1 MRNSILSFIL
11 PLLIACGSSNNAAVT
26 LAAPSEVQA
35 QALSATEA
43 VLSWTDNT
51 DGEDGYYVFS
61 AGVQPVASLPAGST
75 SYQFSGLEA
84 EATYVFG
91 VQAYGKNGNLSLRV
105 NAEPLVMPAAEP
117 DPGPGPGP
125 DDPPGP
131 GPDDPPGPDNP
142 PGPEPDDAIR
152 FNWTEVSVSGLPE
165 TVKIYKT
172 TDKLEERAFNAWY
185 AIADPKEVA
194 VRVLYPGG
202 GNKATIDKQAEDAGN
217 CLALINGG
225 IFGSAPIGF
234 AIMDGEQ
241 TPWRYVSD
249 DNFYVDKQYWGAVP
263 GSAYDQL
270 HYVSRGLFGVDA
282 SGVPGV
288 YWSYTPE
295 YGTVYVYDQPI
306 PTVAGEAKKPEGST
320 TYPCVPADWTPYNA
334 ITCGPVLLKGG
345 ECPINAE
352 KNSSGHWLTNYE
364 LWADDIFGV
373 NTLADRTA
381 VGFTSD
387 GKVILFICDGRID
400 ASKGANTLEV
410 SRIMKGLGCVGA
422 LNLDGG
428 GSTGLWVKGAGH
440 INDLTGGNRAVMT
453 TIGFFSK

>member
-1 MRNSILSFIL
+1 MKNSVVSFIL
-11 PLLIACGSSNNAAVT
+11 PLLIACSGVNNSART
-26 LAAPSEVQA
+26 LAAPTDVTA
-35 QALSATEA
+35 RALSATEA
-43 VLSWTDNT
+43 VLNWTDNASN
-51 DGEDGYYVFS
+51 EDGYYVFS
-61 AGVQPVASLPAGST
+61 TGVQPVATLPSGST
-75 SYQFSGLEA
+75 SYQFTGLEA
-84 EATYVFG
+84 EKTYTFG
-91 VQAYGKNGNLSLRV
+91 VQAYGKNGGLSLRV
-105 NAEPLVMPAAEP
+105 NAEPVVMPAAEP
-117 DPGPGPGP
+117 DPGPGP
-125 DDPPGP
+125 DD
-131 GPDDPPGPDNP
+131 P

-152 FNWTEVSVSGLPE
+152 FNWTEVSVAGLPE
-165 TVKIYKT
+165 AVKIYKT
-172 TDKLEERAFNAWY
+172 TDKLEDRAFNAWY

-202 GNKATIDKQAEDAGN
+202 GNKATIDNQAEDAGN
-217 CLALINGG
+217 CLVLINGG
-225 IFGSAPIGF
+225 IFGTAPIGF
-234 AIMDGEQ
+234 AIMDGVQ
-241 TPWRYVSD
+241 TPWRYVAE
-249 DNFYVDKQYWGAVP
+249 DNFYVDKQYWGAVAD
-263 GSAYDQL
+263 SAYEQL

-306 PTVAGEAKKPEGST
+306 PTVAGEEKKPEGST
-320 TYPCVPADWTPYNA
+320 TYPCVPAAWTPYNA
-334 ITCGPVLLKGG
+334 ITCGPVLLQGG
-345 ECPINAE
+345 KCPINAE

-381 VGFTSD
+381 VGFTAD

-400 ASKGANTLEV
+400 ASKGANTLEM

-428 GSTGLWVKGAGH
+428 GSTGMWVKGAGH
-440 INDLTGGNRAVMT
+440 LNDLTGGNRAVMT